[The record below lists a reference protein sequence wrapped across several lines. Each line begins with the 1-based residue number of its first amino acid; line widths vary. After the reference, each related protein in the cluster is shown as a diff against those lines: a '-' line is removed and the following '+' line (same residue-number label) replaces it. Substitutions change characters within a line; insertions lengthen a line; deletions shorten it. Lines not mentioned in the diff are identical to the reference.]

1 MVDACGSVG
10 SDGEGVEFAVR
21 GLRNEGEIVFVAD
34 DLGDFEIDFLVV
46 LRSFRKVHVASRRSG
61 EIA

>member
-34 DLGDFEIDFLVV
+34 DLGDFEIRFVEL
-46 LRSFRKVHVASRRSG
+46 FCGSR
-61 EIA
+61 EIDAAAGCGGQIL